1 MSIAT
6 IGFLVIILLFV
17 FFLLG
22 LEIGFSMALAGF
34 IGFAAIVNVEA
45 AMNLVA
51 KDIFSVLSSYGFTVI
66 AMFVFMGQVGA
77 SGGVAR
83 SLYDSAYKF
92 IGHIPG
98 GLALGTVVAGTA
110 FKAICGSSPATAAT
124 FATIAVP
131 EMDRY
136 GYDKRLSCG
145 TVATVGTLGVL
156 IPPSVVL
163 IIYGIIT
170 ETSIGKLFLAGIIP
184 GLMVAFSF
192 AVTVVGWSMINPT
205 LGPKGEKSTWKERFA
220 SLPPVL
226 WVITIFL
233 VVVGGLMAGF
243 FTPTEA
249 GSVGTF
255 AVPYTYHLQKRHGL
269 KTFCEGDIRN
279 TANSLHGPDA
289 RSRRDHSRP
298 FLCRYTNPVPG
309 RGMAGRPQCSPH
321 GRDVHH
327 NRGLLDRRLIHRG
340 PGLPDFGH
348 SDFSAGGDKAGVRS
362 DLVRSD
368 HLRRHYDRDHHPAG
382 GNQRVRSFRRH
393 QSSGRDYLQ
402 GDLSL
407 HCGLVYLLAY
417 FSLLPSAFAVA
428 SEHVNKIV
436 EIVSWQAGTKVTA
449 GWGETLFQKSFSPFR
464 FLRSIRI
471 LESNGGYFS
480 EDWKIVIASEAWQS

>member
-34 IGFAAIVNVEA
+34 IGFAAIVNVDA

-192 AVTVVGWSMINPT
+192 AVTVVGWSMINPA
-205 LGPKGEKSTWKERFA
+205 LGPKGEKSTWKQRFA

-255 AVPYTYHLQKRHGL
+255 AVLILTITKKDMDLKRFMQAISETLRIACMVLMLVAGATILGHFFAV
-269 KTFCEGDIRN
+269 TR
-279 TANSLHGPDA
+279 T
-289 RSRRDHSRP
+289 P
-298 FLCRYTNPVPG
+298 FLVAEWLGGLSVPPIVV
-309 RGMAGRPQCSPH
+309 ML
-321 GRDVHH
+321 HH

-348 SDFSAGGDKAGVRS
+348 SDFSAGGVETGVRPG
-362 DLVRSD
+362 LVRSD
-368 HLRRHYDRDHHPAG
+368 YLRRHYDRGHFTAY
-382 GNQRVRSFRRH
+382 GNQCIRSFRGHQGSHRH
-393 QSSGRDYLQ
+393 RLQ
-402 GDLSL
+402 RDLSI
-407 HCGLVYLLAY
+407 HYRNDCMSAY
-417 FSLLPSAFAVA
+417 SFVLPPNIPVVTGYDHEVAESLSQERLP
-428 SEHVNKIV
+428 
-436 EIVSWQAGTKVTA
+436 
-449 GWGETLFQKSFSPFR
+449 P
-464 FLRSIRI
+464 
-471 LESNGGYFS
+471 
-480 EDWKIVIASEAWQS
+480 

>member
-192 AVTVVGWSMINPT
+192 AVTVVGWSIINPT

-220 SLPPVL
+220 SLPPVI

-255 AVPYTYHLQKRHGL
+255 AVLILTISKKDMDLKRFVKAISETLRIACMVLMLVAGATILGHFFAV
-269 KTFCEGDIRN
+269 TR
-279 TANSLHGPDA
+279 T
-289 RSRRDHSRP
+289 P
-298 FLCRYTNPVPG
+298 FLVAEWLGGLSVPPMVVMFIIIGVYLIGGSFIEDLAFLILATPIFLPVVIKLGYDPIWFG
-309 RGMAGRPQCSPH
+309 VIICVVTMIGIIIPPVAINAFVVSGVTRVPVGIIYKGIYPYIVGMSICLLIFLFFPQ
-321 GRDVHH
+321 
-327 NRGLLDRRLIHRG
+327 
-340 PGLPDFGH
+340 
-348 SDFSAGGDKAGVRS
+348 
-362 DLVRSD
+362 
-368 HLRRHYDRDHHPAG
+368 
-382 GNQRVRSFRRH
+382 
-393 QSSGRDYLQ
+393 
-402 GDLSL
+402 LSL
-407 HCGLVYLLAY
+407 W
-417 FSLLPSAFAVA
+417 LP
-428 SEHVNKIV
+428 NMLIK
-436 EIVSWQAGTKVTA
+436 
-449 GWGETLFQKSFSPFR
+449 
-464 FLRSIRI
+464 
-471 LESNGGYFS
+471 
-480 EDWKIVIASEAWQS
+480 